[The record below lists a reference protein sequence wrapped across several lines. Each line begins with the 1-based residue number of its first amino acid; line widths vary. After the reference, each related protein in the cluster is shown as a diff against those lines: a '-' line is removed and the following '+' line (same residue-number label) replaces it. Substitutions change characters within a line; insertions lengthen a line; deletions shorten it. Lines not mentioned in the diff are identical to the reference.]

1 MPPSH
6 HPSPLIYD
14 TSPYLL
20 QLLLSLSPTAIS
32 TRAAKFD
39 FLTNRLR
46 PGHLAPGALSSLVIF
61 VIFVF
66 FSLLLLL
73 PRLDTA
79 IYRLCAYL
87 LRINGAPRPLPPFIM
102 HPRAPFRRLRLLLDS
117 KIIFGSRLA
126 GGFGSATVRAVLLL
140 LFALLCY
147 LSCLVMGALAHVYL

>member
-1 MPPSH
+1 MIPLPIFFNFCSPCPQQPSQLGQ
-6 HPSPLIYD
+6 PSSIFSQIVSVLV
-14 TSPYLL
+14 
-20 QLLLSLSPTAIS
+20 IS
-32 TRAAKFD
+32 S
-39 FLTNRLR
+39 
-46 PGHLAPGALSSLVIF
+46 PGALSSLVIF

-102 HPRAPFRRLRLLLDS
+102 HPRAPLRRLRLLLDS

-147 LSCLVMGALAHVYL
+147 LSCLVMAALAHVYL